1 MARILD
7 LINRACTR
15 CKMNSIS
22 KIAGSKDLQAAEF
35 LEYANQSAKFIAD
48 FWDWRKLTKEWHLNR
63 IEVDNYQY
71 EEDRSGTKCKYALPE
86 DYDSLITRNIY
97 DFSRDEVLSNQT
109 DDASLRD
116 RAAKTN
122 TSAPSWRIVGEEI
135 VFSSPVEMERDLVLT
150 YKTKN
155 FVKGA
160 DGKGKTIF
168 TADDDT
174 FLLDEEALILGI
186 MWQKSLGYEDTDL
199 QARQEQFMGY
209 LEYLKGKDNAK
220 RVTSAFGRDN
230 NRISPTSYQEY

>member
-1 MARILD
+1 MKILD

-22 KIAGSKDLQAAEF
+22 KIAGSSDLQAAEF

-48 FWDWRKLTKEWHLNR
+48 YYDWRKLLKEWHLNR
-63 IEVDNYQY
+63 IKVDNYQY
-71 EEDRSGTKCKYALPE
+71 EEDRSGTKCKYTLPE

-97 DFSRDEVLSNQT
+97 DFSRNEVLSNQT

-116 RAAKTN
+116 RAANAN

-135 VFSSPVEMERDLVLT
+135 VFSSPVETERELVLT
-150 YKTKN
+150 YKSKN
-155 FVKGA
+155 MVKGA
-160 DGKGKTIF
+160 DGVCKQVF
-168 TADDDT
+168 TKDDDT

-220 RVTSAFGRDN
+220 RVTSSFGREP
-230 NRISPTSYQEY
+230 NRISPTNYQEY